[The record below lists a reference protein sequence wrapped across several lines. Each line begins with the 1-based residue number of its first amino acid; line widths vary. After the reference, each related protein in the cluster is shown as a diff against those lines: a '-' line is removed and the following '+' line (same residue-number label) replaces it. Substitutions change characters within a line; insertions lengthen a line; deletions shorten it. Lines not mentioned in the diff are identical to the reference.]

1 MAGIPFMEGHV
12 MHRVLLPLIA
22 MLFSGY
28 ANAFDLQG
36 HRGARGLAPENTLPA
51 FAAALTLGVTT
62 LELDT
67 AITKDGVVV
76 ISHDPFLNPNIVRKD
91 GVWLAAKGPA
101 IHALTFAEL
110 QQYELGRINPASK
123 YAGNFPEQKPAD
135 GTRFPRLSDL
145 FALVK
150 KSGNGAVRFNIETK
164 VTPTEPDETLAPEP
178 FAQILIDVIRSEG
191 MAARATIQSFD
202 WRTLKYVHET
212 AADIPSV
219 CLTAQQKF
227 LDNIAAGKPEGSAWT
242 AGIQLRDHGG
252 SVPRMARAAHC
263 KIWSPYFGDVTAEQV
278 KEAQGLGLTVAVW
291 TVNDP
296 KEMNRMLDYG
306 VDSLITDRPDV
317 ARKVMAERGLALPKA
332 TPVAP

>member
-1 MAGIPFMEGHV
+1 MR
-12 MHRVLLPLIA
+12 RVLLPAIV
-22 MLFSGY
+22 MLFSGG
-28 ANAFDLQG
+28 ASAVDLQG

-51 FAAALTLGVTT
+51 FAAALSLGVTT

-76 ISHDPFLNPNIVRKD
+76 ISHDPFLNPDIVRKD
-91 GVWLAAKGPA
+91 GAWLAAKGPA
-101 IHALTFAEL
+101 IHSMTFAEL
-110 QQYELGRINPASK
+110 QQFELGRINPASS
-123 YAGNFPEQKPAD
+123 YARNFPEQKPAD

-164 VTPTEPDETLAPEP
+164 VTPTEPDETLTPEP
-178 FAQILIDVIRSEG
+178 FAQKLIDVIRSEG
-191 MAARATIQSFD
+191 MAARVTIQSFD

-212 AADIPSV
+212 AADIPTV

-227 LDNIAAGKPEGSAWT
+227 LDNIAAARPEGSAWT
-242 AGIQLRDHGG
+242 AGIQLRGHGG

-263 KIWSPYFGDVTAEQV
+263 KVWSPYFGDVTAEQV

-296 KEMNRMLDYG
+296 KEMNRMLDFG

-317 ARKVMAERGLALPKA
+317 ARKVMADRGLALPTA